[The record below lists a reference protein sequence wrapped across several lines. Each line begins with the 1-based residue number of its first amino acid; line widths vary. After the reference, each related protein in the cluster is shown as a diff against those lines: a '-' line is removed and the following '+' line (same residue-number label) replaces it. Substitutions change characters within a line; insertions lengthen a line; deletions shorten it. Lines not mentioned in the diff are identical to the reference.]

1 VSHGVVDAL
10 IIGALIALLGLLA
23 WRSGA
28 GRSELSREIERLERL
43 NHTGRVL
50 LTDRN
55 VRGVMHHVVDSA
67 ARMLGCDGAWVVL
80 GGAADTYLTLE
91 SAIGPLAPSAGS
103 ALRADGTMA
112 GWVVAR
118 AEPLVLNAPED
129 GRPFASLHQRVELKR
144 AAVLPLLAKGRC
156 IGALG
161 VENPHGGRDFT
172 ATDVDLLRELADYAA
187 LSVESLQAVEELSER
202 ERRAA
207 LINSVNSR
215 IRQSL
220 DLQVILDT
228 AVREL
233 GTALKVSRC
242 YVRLRRA
249 GELMPIAAEWAAPEV
264 PLLGARAD
272 PAAPITQAAL
282 RDRRTCAVTD
292 ARDAP
297 GPPAPSGGAGAGPA
311 LGVLATPI
319 VLRGEAIGVLAF
331 HQAGLPRHWRPG
343 DIGLVEEV
351 AAELAIGI
359 ANARLYR
366 SVEEASR
373 ELATKIDELERANR
387 LTAQFLA
394 NMSHELRTPL
404 NSVIG
409 FSELL
414 LAGVHGSLGAEQRD
428 ALLTIARNGRHL
440 LGLVND
446 VLDLSKVEAG
456 RMELVLAAT
465 DLARLVP
472 DVLAGMESLIRAKDH
487 TVSIG
492 IGPGPLVVHADEMR
506 VRQIL
511 FNLLSNAVKF
521 TAPGGAIT
529 VRGGARRSPL
539 PAGAGDAQRDAIWVA
554 VTDTGIGIAPE
565 DQQRLFTEFTQVDA
579 SFARRH
585 EGTGL
590 GLALCKRLMEMHG
603 GRIGVESAP
612 GAGSTFWVEF
622 PVEGPP
628 RAAAA

>member
-1 VSHGVVDAL
+1 MPHGVVDAL
-10 IIGALIALLGLLA
+10 IIAVLAGLLGLLA
-23 WRSGA
+23 WRMGA
-28 GRSELSREIERLERL
+28 LRAGLSREIERLERL
-43 NHTGRVL
+43 NDTGRVL

-80 GGAADTYLTLE
+80 GGAGDPWLTLE
-91 SAIGPLAPSAGS
+91 SASGPLAPSAGS
-103 ALRADGTMA
+103 ALRADGTLA

-118 AEPLVLNAPED
+118 AEPLVLNAPEE
-129 GRPFASLHQRVELKR
+129 GKPFGSLHERVELKR

-161 VENPHGGRDFT
+161 VENPHGDRDFT
-172 ATDVDLLRELADYAA
+172 PADADLLRELADYAA

-220 DLQVILDT
+220 DLQVLLDT

-233 GTALKVSRC
+233 GTALRVSRC

-249 GELMPIAAEWAAPEV
+249 GELLPVAAEWAAPDV
-264 PLLGARAD
+264 PLLGSRAD
-272 PAAPITQAAL
+272 PAMPITQKAL
-282 RDRRTCAVTD
+282 RERRTCAVTD
-292 ARDAP
+292 ARDDPDAR
-297 GPPAPSGGAGAGPA
+297 GAGTVPDQA

-331 HQAGLPRHWRPG
+331 HQAGLPRHWRGG

-351 AAELAIGI
+351 AAELAIGL

-373 ELATKIDELERANR
+373 ELASKIDELERANR
-387 LTAQFLA
+387 LKAQFLA

-414 LAGVHGSLGAEQRD
+414 LAGVHGSLGPEQQD

-456 RMELVLAAT
+456 RMELVLATT
-465 DLARLVP
+465 DLTQLVP
-472 DVLAGMESLIRAKDH
+472 DVLAGMESLIQARDH
-487 TVSIG
+487 TVTVGLGS
-492 IGPGPLVVHADEMR
+492 GPLLVRADEMR

-521 TAPGGAIT
+521 TAPGGSIV
-529 VRGGARRSPL
+529 VRGGVRRSPL
-539 PAGAGDAQRDAIWVA
+539 PLGRGVSERDAVWVA

-590 GLALCKRLMEMHG
+590 GLALCKRLIEMHG

-622 PVEGPP
+622 PVDGPP

>member
-10 IIGALIALLGLLA
+10 IIGGLVAGLGLLA
-23 WRSGA
+23 WRIGA
-28 GRSELSREIERLERL
+28 VRAELSREIERLERL
-43 NHTGRVL
+43 NDTGRVL

-80 GGAADTYLTLE
+80 GGVGDTYLTLE
-91 SAIGPLAPSAGS
+91 SATGPLAPSAGS
-103 ALRADGTMA
+103 ALRAYGTMA

-161 VENPHGGRDFT
+161 VENPHGGRSFT
-172 ATDVDLLRELADYAA
+172 APDVDLLRELADYAA

-249 GELMPIAAEWAAPEV
+249 GELMPIAAEWAAPDV

-282 RDRRTCAVTD
+282 RDRRTWAVTD
-292 ARDAP
+292 ARDE
-297 GPPAPSGGAGAGPA
+297 PSQRGTGAAAEQA

-373 ELATKIDELERANR
+373 ELATKIAELERANR

-487 TVSIG
+487 TVTVG
-492 IGPGPLVVHADEMR
+492 LGPGPLVVRADEMR

-529 VRGGARRSPL
+529 VRGGARRAPR
-539 PAGAGDAQRDAIWVA
+539 PAGRGDAERDAVWVA
-554 VTDTGIGIAPE
+554 VSDTGIGIAPE

-603 GRIGVESAP
+603 GRIGLESAP

-628 RAAAA
+628 RAAA